1 MGDATRSR
9 TNLFSKLLR
18 FNEIESKWVKQVLVL
33 AALLVLLLIIHL
45 GTGGRFLTMTNIG
58 VIVTHAIIPTF
69 LVWGLCFIFTTGVM
83 DLSVGAIM
91 IVASTMAGIL
101 GLRFGYVGLIFGGL
115 MAGFVL
121 EYINCKVYALTKIPS
136 WVAGLGMA
144 MIYEAGASFYASICL
159 QNGKGIVNLENHL
172 RQLGNM
178 PYNIV
183 FWVIGLGL
191 AYLLYNYT
199 AIGLNVRAVGSNSGI
214 SQKMGVDAAKAKLIG
229 VIVGGLFIGMAG
241 ALNESYAG
249 RILPSTGLGSIGM
262 IFEPLAAFLMASAIE
277 NVFNIVVGSVLGA
290 LALSAL
296 FNVLTIFGVPS
307 GTWQEVILG
316 LCVIVVAT
324 ISQRNKEGVV
334 K

>member
-1 MGDATRSR
+1 MGDTTRSQ
-9 TNLFSKLLR
+9 TNIFSKFLR
-18 FNEIESKWVKQVLVL
+18 LKGNDSKL
-33 AALLVLLLIIHL
+33 ANQGMALIALLVLVFLVHL

-58 VIVTHAIIPTF
+58 VIINHAIIPTF

-101 GLRFGYVGLIFGGL
+101 GLRFGYVGLILGGL
-115 MAGFVL
+115 LAGLVL
-121 EYINCKVYALTKIPS
+121 EYINCQVYSVTKIPS

-144 MIYEAGASFYASICL
+144 MLYEAGASFYASVCL
-159 QNGKGIVNLENHL
+159 RNGTGIVNLENQL

-178 PYNIV
+178 PYNVV
-183 FWVIGLGL
+183 FWVIGFGL

-199 AIGLNVRAVGSNSGI
+199 AVGLNVRAVGSNDHI
-214 SQKMGVDAAKAKLIG
+214 SRKMGVNTEKAKLIG

-262 IFEPLAAFLMASAIE
+262 IFEPLAAFLMASAIA
-277 NVFNIVVGSVLGA
+277 NVFNIIVGSVFGA
-290 LALSAL
+290 LALSAI
-296 FNVLTIFGVPS
+296 FNALTIFGVPS

-324 ISQRNKEGVV
+324 ISQRNKGGVV